1 MPITYLGSMS
11 AGYWHRV
18 ADTGYSSKPLVKLA
32 EREFALQAMT
42 FLSIAD
48 FAVERRE
55 QIESDISR
63 LEVFGIRVG
72 YVMRE

>member
-42 FLSIAD
+42 LLAIAD
-48 FAVERRE
+48 LPVERRE
-55 QIESDISR
+55 QIERDISR
-63 LEVFGIRVG
+63 LKVFGIGVG
-72 YVMRE
+72 HVMRE